1 MHLEIYRLRIFA
13 LLLNQSSFISQF
25 EKKMSLEL
33 ADSLQSNKK
42 RLDWQNTRLTPLQ
55 DSDLDLL
62 YVWQNEPRL
71 RDLTMGFRFP
81 VQRET
86 VKEWITI
93 QREQNAKS
101 RVVFAIRQQDV
112 LVGTARLHNIDQY
125 QRTASLGI
133 YIGENKRR
141 NRGIGFVS
149 CSLIIDYAFSGLD
162 LRKIGLEVVSFNEN
176 AIRLYEK
183 LGFKKEGV
191 KTGEYFLDGKYL
203 DICIYGLHRAD
214 WKSDIPPT
222 AHRLVGSS
230 ELDGAWAR

>member
-1 MHLEIYRLRIFA
+1 
-13 LLLNQSSFISQF
+13 
-25 EKKMSLEL
+25 MSLEL

-42 RLDWQNTRLTPLQ
+42 RLDWQNTRLTPLE

-62 YVWQNEPRL
+62 YIWQNEPHL

-125 QRTASLGI
+125 QRIASLGI

-162 LRKIGLEVVSFNEN
+162 LRKIGLEVVSFNKN

-214 WKSDIPPT
+214 WQFDIPPT

-230 ELDGAWAR
+230 ELDGGWAR

>member
-1 MHLEIYRLRIFA
+1 
-13 LLLNQSSFISQF
+13 
-25 EKKMSLEL
+25 MSREL

-42 RLDWQNTRLTPLQ
+42 RLDWQNIRRTPLE

-62 YVWQNEPRL
+62 YIWQNEPRL

-86 VKEWITI
+86 VKEWITY

-141 NRGIGFVS
+141 NRGIGFIS
-149 CSLIIDYAFSGLD
+149 CSLIIDYAFNGLD